1 MYKNSFV
8 AAIKVNGKI
17 LREQIDKV
25 FLPFNSEYSIILK
38 NLDKS
43 RRAEVYIKIDSK
55 DVLNGSLIM
64 HPDSEIELERFVES
78 LDSGYKFKFIERTEK
93 IENHRGITLSDGL
106 IEISFAHEISYPRYN
121 QFPKITVNEPVD
133 FWKPGHEVL
142 SYPGVFHPSALSSTC
157 FNNAV
162 SSNCVYRGS
171 IGGSLSGST
180 NATPLGNNIGITTQG
195 SESNQQFSKAAP
207 LGLCTSM
214 ETIIFNLFGDV
225 SRPLEVKTK
234 IECPMCKTKNK
245 SKNKYCVECGTN
257 LSAVS
262 KVDNAPK

>member
-8 AAIKVNGKI
+8 AAIKTNGKI

-25 FLPFNSEYSIILK
+25 FLPFNSEYSILLK

-43 RRAEVYIKIDSK
+43 RRAEVYIKIDGK

-64 HPDSEIELERFVES
+64 QPDSEIELERFVES

-93 IENHRGITLSDGL
+93 IEKHRGIELSDGL
-106 IEISFAHEISYPRYN
+106 VEISFSHEISYSKYN

-133 FWKPGHEVL
+133 FWKPDHEVL
-142 SYPGVFHPSALSSTC
+142 SYPGAFHPSALRSTC
-157 FNNAV
+157 FNNAA
-162 SSNCVYRGS
+162 SSNCLYSGS
-171 IGGSLSGST
+171 IGGSLSGTTT
-180 NATPLGNNIGITTQG
+180 NSLSNNVGITTQG
-195 SESNQQFSKAAP
+195 SESKQQFSKTAP
-207 LGLCTSM
+207 LGLCTGM

-225 SRPLEVKTK
+225 SKPLEVKTK

-257 LSAVS
+257 LSALS
-262 KVDNAPK
+262 KV